1 MDSSY
6 DFEEAEEQH
15 PELQLDDKELAERE
29 KDFKS
34 TVKSLIKLDLEKL
47 KEQ

>member
-6 DFEEAEEQH
+6 DFEEAEEQ
-15 PELQLDDKELAERE
+15 QLDDKELEARE

-34 TVKSLIKLDLEKL
+34 TVKSLIKLDLEQIK
-47 KEQ
+47 KQ